1 MDERSN
7 KRRREEEVF
16 SEKRENEKEMKDSNG
31 RKVREGEEKGKG
43 EEENWSGEDKKLEE
57 MYFEGYSHLSI
68 HEEMLN
74 DKERTLTYK
83 RAIEANKHLFQGKV
97 LFSGISPPLFSFQ
110 KETSIPYLLSFLFL
124 NQKRWFWIW
133 VVELRFCLVFVQ

>member
-43 EEENWSGEDKKLEE
+43 AEENWSGEDKKLEE

-97 LFSGISPPLFSFQ
+97 LFSGISPH
-110 KETSIPYLLSFLFL
+110 LSFLFK
-124 NQKRWFWIW
+124 KRLQYLIF
-133 VVELRFCLVFVQ
+133 FFSF